1 MSVDRTSYLLYGFKF
16 EDTKEMK
23 TINNHYDELM
33 EGTIFSNLFN
43 NSDSDQTIVFDGMC
57 GFYIY
62 VGLKIAKMDEDEE
75 DLAVEI
81 DESEL
86 FNLKDKLKEYMSSWP
101 DYLVD
106 LCKDKTPK
114 LYFFVHAY

>member
-1 MSVDRTSYLLYGFKF
+1 
-16 EDTKEMK
+16 
-23 TINNHYDELM
+23 
-33 EGTIFSNLFN
+33 
-43 NSDSDQTIVFDGMC
+43 
-57 GFYIY
+57 
-62 VGLKIAKMDEDEE
+62 MDEDEE